1 MTSPGPEDVGATT
14 TEPVTEVTA
23 PLRRGPG
30 RSLMIAMGILVVVAG
45 AFAYVA
51 YVHREKT
58 NTLIRVTGIP
68 PSVSTPLAS
77 LMALSPVPRKPA
89 PAFTLVDQHGRTL
102 SLSSFRGRAVVLEF
116 MDTHCTDICPI
127 VSQEFIDAYHDL
139 GAAAKHVVFL
149 AINVNKYHARVAD
162 VAAFSKEH
170 QLNSIP
176 SWHFFT
182 GSVAALGSVWKEY
195 GILVQAPSPNADI
208 IHSSFVFF
216 IDPNGKERYLANP
229 MDYHTS
235 TGVAYLPTGQLTSWG
250 QGVAL
255 VARSLTH

>member
-1 MTSPGPEDVGATT
+1 MTSTGPDENGTIT
-14 TEPVTEVTA
+14 TEPVSEVTA
-23 PLRRGPG
+23 PLRRGP
-30 RSLMIAMGILVVVAG
+30 RRLLIISMGILVVVAG
-45 AFAYVA
+45 VFAVVA
-51 YVHREKT
+51 NVHREHT
-58 NTLIRVTGIP
+58 NQLIRVTGIP
-68 PSVSTPLAS
+68 SSVSTPLAG
-77 LMALSPVPRKPA
+77 LMALSPVPAKPA

-102 SLSSFRGRAVVLEF
+102 SLNSFRGRVVVLEF

-139 GAAAKHVVFL
+139 GAAAAHVVFL
-149 AINVNKYHARVAD
+149 AVNVNKYHARVAD
-162 VAAFSKEH
+162 VAAFSNEH

-182 GSVAALGSVWKEY
+182 GSVATLSSVWKRY
-195 GILVQAPSPNADI
+195 GILVQAPSRNADI

-216 IDPNGKERYLANP
+216 IDPNGRERYLANP

-250 QGVAL
+250 RGIAL

>member
-1 MTSPGPEDVGATT
+1 MRSTDPDEVDATI

-23 PLRRGPG
+23 PWRRGPG

-45 AFAYVA
+45 VFVYAAN
-51 YVHREKT
+51 VHRENT
-58 NTLIRVTGIP
+58 NTLIRVSGIP
-68 PSVSTPLAS
+68 SSVSTPLAS
-77 LMALSPVPRKPA
+77 LMALSPVPAKPA
-89 PAFTLVDQHGRTL
+89 PAFTLVDQNGHTL

-139 GAAAKHVVFL
+139 GAAAKQVVFV
-149 AINVNKYHARVAD
+149 AINVNRYHARVAD
-162 VAAFSKEH
+162 VAAFSREH

-182 GSVAALGSVWKEY
+182 GSVATLSSVWKRY
-195 GILVQAPSPNADI
+195 GIVVQAPSPNADI

-216 IDPNGKERYLANP
+216 IDPNGNERYLANP
-229 MDYHTS
+229 MDFHTS
-235 TGVAYLPTGQLTSWG
+235 TGVAHLPTGQLTSWG
-250 QGVAL
+250 QGIAL
-255 VARSLTH
+255 VARSLIR